1 MNEDNKRIA
10 KNTLTLYARFFI
22 NLAIGIFTGR
32 VILDALG
39 ESDYGVYNVVGGFVG
54 LFTLIS
60 GPVSGAISRF
70 VVFALGKGDIDQAKK
85 IFSTS
90 ILVMYAISAIIVV
103 AAESFGIWFID
114 NKMVI
119 PSDRLLAAH
128 WVFQISL
135 FDMVVSLTM
144 APYIASFVSHE
155 KFGIDTVL
163 ATIAT
168 FLRLGIC
175 FAIMYTSSDKLILY
189 AVLLLCISLA
199 QRMVYRYYCKRHFE
213 ECHYKLRFH
222 KDIFKG
228 IFSFAGWNAIGSSA
242 ALLRSQGGNI
252 LLNLFGGPAVNAAA
266 GVCGTIVGLVTSFS
280 GNFTTAASP
289 QITKSYAAE
298 DHNHLKSLLIRMP
311 KFGFFILLFF
321 TLPVLLNADWL
332 LNIWLVKVPDHTV
345 NFIRL
350 LLIYQLIEVLSR
362 PLIDAKNATGNIR
375 NYQIVVGGI
384 LLLSLPI
391 SYMALKNGAPVEA
404 IYVVNI
410 IISFFSLWARLYMLR
425 GDIVN
430 FSSMLF
436 IRKVVLRVFIV
447 AIISSVLPVTLYL
460 FMDYGFVRV
469 LITSLLSVITTLL
482 SVLYIGC
489 VDTERDFFKD
499 KIKSVFNKVFRVKNA

>member
-1 MNEDNKRIA
+1 MNDDNKRIA

-22 NLAIGIFTGR
+22 NLAIGVFTGR

-39 ESDYGVYNVVGGFVG
+39 VSDYGVYNVVGGFIG

-60 GPVSGAISRF
+60 APITGAISRF
-70 VVFALGKGDIDQAKK
+70 VVFALGKGDISEAKK
-85 IFSTS
+85 VFGTS
-90 ILVMYAISAIIVV
+90 ILVMYAISAIIIV
-103 AAESFGIWFID
+103 AAESFGLWFIN

-119 PSDRLLAAH
+119 PSDRLWAAH

-135 FDMVVSLTM
+135 FDIVVTLTM
-144 APYIASFVSHE
+144 SPYFASFISHE
-155 KFGIDTVL
+155 KFGVDSIL
-163 ATIAT
+163 ATISQIA
-168 FLRLGIC
+168 RLGVC
-175 FAIMYTSSDKLILY
+175 FIIMYTSVDKLVLY
-189 AVLLLCISLA
+189 ALLLLCISFT

-213 ECHYKLRFH
+213 ECHYKLKFH

-228 IFSFAGWNAIGSSA
+228 IFSFAGWSTIGSSA
-242 ALLRSQGGNI
+242 GLLRSQGGNI
-252 LLNLFGGPAVNAAA
+252 LLNLFGGTVASAAA
-266 GVCGTIVGLVTSFS
+266 GVCGTIIGIVTSFS
-280 GNFTTAASP
+280 GNFTSAATP
-289 QITKSYAAE
+289 QITKSYAAK
-298 DHNHLKSLLIRMP
+298 DFTHLKSLLIRMP

-321 TLPVLLNADWL
+321 TLPVLLNVDWL
-332 LNIWLVKVPDHTV
+332 LNIWLVEVPNHSV

-350 LLIYQLIEVLSR
+350 VLIYQLIEVLSQ
-362 PLIDAKNATGNIR
+362 PLITAKNATGNIR

-410 IISFFSLWARLYMLR
+410 IISFFALWARLYMLR

-499 KIKSVFNKVFRVKNA
+499 KIKSVFNKVFRVKHS

>member
-39 ESDYGVYNVVGGFVG
+39 ISDYGVYNVVGGFIG

-60 GPVSGAISRF
+60 APITGAISRF
-70 VVFALGKGDIDQAKK
+70 VVFALGKGDISEAKK
-85 IFSTS
+85 VFGTS

-103 AAESFGIWFID
+103 AAESFGIWFIN

-119 PSDRLLAAH
+119 PPDRLWAAH

-135 FDMVVSLTM
+135 FDIVVTLTM
-144 APYIASFVSHE
+144 SPYFASFMSHE
-155 KFGIDTVL
+155 KFGIDSIL
-163 ATIAT
+163 ATISQFA
-168 FLRLGIC
+168 RLGVC
-175 FAIMYTSSDKLILY
+175 FIIMYTSVDKLVLY
-189 AVLLLCISLA
+189 ASLLLCISFT

-213 ECHYKLRFH
+213 ECHYKLKFH

-228 IFSFAGWNAIGSSA
+228 IFSFAGWSTIGSSA

-252 LLNLFGGPAVNAAA
+252 LLNLFGGTAANAAA
-266 GVCGTIVGLVTSFS
+266 GVCGTIVGVITSFS
-280 GNFTTAASP
+280 GNFTAAASP
-289 QITKSYAAE
+289 QITKSYAAQ
-298 DHNHLKSLLIRMP
+298 DVVHLKSLLIRMP

-332 LNIWLVKVPDHTV
+332 LNIWLVKVPDHAV

-350 LLIYQLIEVLSR
+350 VLIFQLLEVLSK

-384 LLLSLPI
+384 ILLTLPI
-391 SYMALKNGAPVEA
+391 SYVALKNGAPVEV
-404 IYVVNI
+404 IYIVNI
-410 IISFFSLWARLYMLR
+410 IISFLTLWARLYMLK

-430 FSSMLF
+430 FSSLLF
-436 IRKVVLRVFIV
+436 IRKVVLRVFFV
-447 AIISSVLPVTLYL
+447 AIISAALPVLIYL
-460 FMDYGFVRV
+460 FMDYGFMRV
-469 LITSLLSVITTLL
+469 LITSLVSVITTLL

-489 VDTERDFFKD
+489 VENERDFFID
-499 KIKSVFNKVFRVKNA
+499 KIKLVFNKIFRVKNT